1 MSTFFVTQR
10 SDGRGG
16 IKPFGTYGKEQA
28 GAKVS
33 IGDRQ
38 LTVTSDGRVNIPKDI
53 MEKYGTGESG
63 KKSIGITFTSDGG
76 KDGWKDVKGGVVTP
90 KETGKTGQK
99 VKFDRGD
106 KPDVVV
112 PSDSGESNWS
122 PI

>member
-1 MSTFFVTQR
+1 MSTFYVTQR

-63 KKSIGITFTSDGG
+63 KKSIGITFKTDGG